1 MGLLDKYNPRDLF
14 ENSRNNNLDAYF
26 ASLRDLVDRSPMI
39 PTRARDTDKLD
50 VFSLQEISSK
60 LNRYH
65 VSGNKDSI
73 GDILKNMFPENEK
86 KDHLDLLVRILVDG
100 CNRKVKEELGDMV
113 ALLNVDAPG
122 TATHFQSFAEAMQEV
137 IRLRLKENH

>member
-1 MGLLDKYNPRDLF
+1 MGLLDKINPRDLF

-39 PTRARDTDKLD
+39 PTHARDADKLD
-50 VFSLQEISSK
+50 IFSLQEISSK

-65 VSGNKDSI
+65 VSGNEDSI
-73 GDILKNMFPENEK
+73 GDILKDMFPANEE

-100 CNRKVKEELGDMV
+100 CNRKVKEELRGTV
-113 ALLNVDAPG
+113 APLNVDNPG
-122 TATHFQSFAEAMQEV
+122 TASHFQSFAEAMQEV
-137 IRLRLKENH
+137 IRFRLKEKH